1 MELFFLIIA
10 TVAAYIIGFPYSY
23 IAGNLIK
30 GVDLRKQGSG
40 NLGTSNAL
48 RVLGKK
54 AGAAVLVAD
63 LLKGVLVVLVL
74 PQIFFRSDGIVQRE
88 LFTALVAAAV
98 IAGHNWPALL
108 KFKGGKGVAVTLGVF
123 LAVAPVPTLLSLS
136 VLIILIAATRFISLG
151 SIVFGL
157 LLAPLMIA
165 FNYNRTL
172 AWLGVAAAVSIIVQH
187 RSNIKRL
194 VQGNENKLG
203 RSKGN
208 V

>member
-10 TVAAYIIGFPYSY
+10 TVAAYFIGFPYSY

-30 GVDLRKQGSG
+30 GVDLRKLGSG
-40 NLGTSNAL
+40 NLGASNTL

-54 AGAAVLVAD
+54 AGTAVLLAD
-63 LLKGVLVVLVL
+63 LLKGVLVVLLL
-74 PQIFFRSDGIVQRE
+74 PLILFRDGGIVPRE

-98 IAGHNWPALL
+98 IAGHNWPVLL
-108 KFKGGKGVAVTLGVF
+108 KFEGGKGVAVTLGVF
-123 LAVAPVPTLLSLS
+123 LAIAPVPALLSLAAF
-136 VLIILIAATRFISLG
+136 IILVTATRFISLG
-151 SIVFGL
+151 SIAFGV

-172 AWLGVAAAVSIIVQH
+172 VWLGAAAAVSIIVQH

-194 VQGNENKLG
+194 IQGNENKLG
-203 RSKGN
+203 RNKGN